1 MKKYFLSWMSIMMM
15 ALVCVGFSACG
26 GDGDDDDGGGSGD
39 INVKALVGSSWYKS
53 ETYAGGENV
62 ETKKYSLSFKTE
74 YFATVQ
80 VSGNG
85 DDADGHYRWDYGEK
99 DCPFTISGNVM
110 TIEYK
115 GDHDYQ
121 ETLKVTFKNNKPVG
135 WTGGG
140 GNSSATSDGNDTPT
154 SAGTA
159 AMFGYYFPQ
168 QVKDYGKQYADKGL
182 PESVDIEGTRGWRIV
197 DGSSIH
203 VVEVGAMGSDPTQK
217 GYNCTILAKDNTPN
231 GRGAVYY
238 YSFLYA
244 KEEYRYVM
252 KGSTIQLSN
261 GKSLEYSNGM
271 LKEDNYV
278 YVKLK

>member
-1 MKKYFLSWMSIMMM
+1 MKKIFMMM
-15 ALVCVGFSACG
+15 SALLTAVVLSVGLTACG
-26 GDGDDDDGGGSGD
+26 DDGDDDDGGGSGG

-80 VSGNG
+80 ISGNG

-115 GDHDYQ
+115 GNNDFQ

-140 GNSSATSDGNDTPT
+140 GNADASDDGDDTPT
-154 SAGTA
+154 TAGTA
-159 AMFGYYFPQ
+159 AMFGYYFPEAFRNSAQ
-168 QVKDYGKQYADKGL
+168 SYLDMGYVDNLDETHIKGWH
-182 PESVDIEGTRGWRIV
+182 VV
-197 DGSSIH
+197 DGSQIEW
-203 VVEVGAMGSDPTQK
+203 VEMGMAGKDPTK
-217 GYNCTILAKDNTPN
+217 MYNCTVIGKDTK
-231 GRGAVYY
+231 GRATVYY
-238 YSFLYA
+238 FAFLYA
-244 KEEYRYVM
+244 QEEYRYVM

-261 GKSLEYSNGM
+261 GQSLEYKNGQIVESNS
-271 LKEDNYV
+271 V
-278 YVKLK
+278 YIKMK